1 MSGQGR
7 NHAKAKPTGGES
19 MKYLLHFTVL
29 VDVDKEE
36 KIAEQNSKIL
46 AQFKPELGAM
56 IAHNTEFLR
65 PPPRPEE

>member
-1 MSGQGR
+1 
-7 NHAKAKPTGGES
+7 

-29 VDVDKEE
+29 VDVSGED
-36 KIAEQNSKIL
+36 KIADQNAKIL

-56 IAHNTEFLR
+56 IAHNTEFIR